1 MPTVVEKNAIRRAR
15 SLRRAMTSGEK
26 RLWGELREFRRHY
39 GLHARRQVP
48 IGAYVVDF
56 AIQSA
61 KLVIEVDGEHHF
73 TPEGIRKDS
82 MRDLWLT
89 DRGYKVLRFNTGEI
103 ANSLDGC
110 VEQVLRELKLWR

>member
-48 IGAYVVDF
+48 IDAYVVDF